1 MNEETAAETRAVE
14 ALLRDIEEAK
24 QALLDA
30 CAQVTD
36 EEFNWNLP
44 QGQSIKGT
52 LEKTADDINFFY
64 ATLIARA
71 LGLPPIPCLRNA
83 DFLSIR
89 EAIMALQVVHRRLTN
104 LLHDLRPEDLAKTAE
119 AESGAMIS
127 LRQALGM
134 TANHYRSQ
142 AAQVGRLRE
151 AFREARA

>member
-1 MNEETAAETRAVE
+1 MDEEVAADIRAVE
-14 ALLRDIEEAK
+14 ALLQDIEEAK

-36 EEFNWNLP
+36 EEFDWKLP

-52 LEKTADDINFFY
+52 LEKTVDDINFFY

-89 EAIMALQVVHRRLTN
+89 EAVIALQVVHRRLTN
-104 LLHDLRPEDLAKTAE
+104 PLHDLRPEDLAKTAQV
-119 AESGAMIS
+119 ESGAMIS
-127 LRQALGM
+127 LRQALEM

-142 AAQVGRLRE
+142 TAQVQRLRE
-151 AFREARA
+151 AFQEAQP